1 MKLRFFCII
10 QSTADCALV
19 ALRLGVRSAQ
29 CLRVWAWTRATRENL
44 RTCNTRALG
53 HDIAE

>member
-1 MKLRFFCII
+1 MKLRFYSAI
-10 QSTADCALV
+10 QSLADSALV
-19 ALRLGVRSAQ
+19 VLRLGIRSAQ

-53 HDIAE
+53 RDIAE